1 MGTVKDIL
9 EFFVTFGIIDN
20 IIIYMFFRKFGNCPK
35 NKWYQIGALAL
46 IGSVMKFVFAPIIYQ
61 VLLFLI
67 FIIYNS
73 FVNKFDI
80 KYNLKITS
88 VMFLFILI
96 SEISY
101 IMILDFI
108 FNIDLSIFNNLNR
121 FIFLIPN
128 RFLNILLIKE
138 MKKWDLFGLEK
149 SKKK

>member
-1 MGTVKDIL
+1 MGTVKEIL
-9 EFFVTFGIIDN
+9 EFFVTFGIVDN